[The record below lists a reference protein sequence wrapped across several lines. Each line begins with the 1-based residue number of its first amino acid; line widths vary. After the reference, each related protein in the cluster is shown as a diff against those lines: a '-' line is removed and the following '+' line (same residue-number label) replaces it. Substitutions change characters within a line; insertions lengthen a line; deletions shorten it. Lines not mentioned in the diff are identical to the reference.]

1 MPTILPTK
9 FSTHLLA
16 ILRSMTTHYARG
28 FLFLPIVNNKI
39 INKINSSCKTPDFFE
54 MKEYN
59 ISETK
64 VNTVVAVYLQ

>member
-1 MPTILPTK
+1 MVPITPYRYFVFRLN
-9 FSTHLLA
+9 
-16 ILRSMTTHYARG
+16 LRSMTTHYADG

-39 INKINSSCKTPDFFE
+39 INKIDSSCKTPDFFE

-64 VNTVVAVYLQ
+64 VTTVVTVHLQ